1 MQDGRG
7 REGQRERGQ
16 RERGQRERGSA
27 VVECRAGRRGV
38 TRKRRYYSISLP
50 EKRKGHSWFYDVCG
64 VTKERK
70 GRGGE
75 PNFRDLLLGL
85 IVCSR
90 DSRARH
96 RLAFVIVL
104 GISSEMWCSF
114 A

>member
-1 MQDGRG
+1 MELLGK
-7 REGQRERGQ
+7 EGIIASVCQ
-16 RERGQRERGSA
+16 
-27 VVECRAGRRGV
+27 
-38 TRKRRYYSISLP
+38 K
-50 EKRKGHSWFYDVCG
+50 KRKGHSWFYDVCG